1 MVNKYLYWNKDLEI
15 RKYETGRSLL
25 AIKNNYKSERLTK
38 KDIQT
43 YKLNNNTIE
52 IIGLV
57 DGTKTYEEIIFL
69 LSSKY
74 NESSKRTREKLAIF
88 FEKITH
94 LYGIK
99 INEQESTQRINMNI
113 VEKYIYPQVASVEI
127 TNKCNI
133 KCMHCYGDF
142 SCIENKVMT
151 LEQIKAV
158 LNDLKDIGVRKIEF
172 TGGESTVHTNI
183 KEILLHA
190 IKLDFDHISLLIN
203 GVGMSDE
210 VIDII
215 IKNNSK
221 IYVKV
226 DLHSLNDEYVTWFTK
241 EPNILESVKNNIIK
255 LANNNVKMKV
265 ETIVTRKNIHVIE
278 DIADWVHSLGIRDY
292 GIRPVT
298 FMGRASSSDSDLYLN
313 LEDFR
318 YVNDKLE
325 RINKNYKSTV
335 SLIEGAHSRCEN
347 WGLLTP
353 HVAIDYNG
361 DINICIMDNLEYFN
375 SSIGNIFEKNIKEIY
390 NEKAEYIKDFLNLG
404 DPIFNS
410 LEFKEC
416 GQKSFYSN

>member
-1 MVNKYLYWNKDLEI
+1 MVNKYLYWNKVLEI

-38 KDIQT
+38 KDVQT

-52 IIGLV
+52 IIGLI

-74 NESSKRTREKLAIF
+74 NESSKRTREKLSIF

-99 INEQESTQRINMNI
+99 INEQEFTQRINMNI

-158 LNDLKDIGVRKIEF
+158 LNDLNDIGVRKIEF
-172 TGGESTVHTNI
+172 TGGEATVHTNI

-190 IKLDFDHISLLIN
+190 IKLDFDNISLLIN
-203 GVGMSDE
+203 GVGISDE

-221 IYVKV
+221 IYIKV
-226 DLHSLNDEYVTWFTK
+226 DLHSLNDEYLTWFTK

-313 LEDFR
+313 LEDFK

-325 RINKNYKSTV
+325 RINKNYKSAV
-335 SLIEGAHSRCEN
+335 SLIEGVRSRSKSF
-347 WGLLTP
+347 GFLTP
-353 HVAIDYNG
+353 HVTVSYNG
-361 DINICIMDNLEYFN
+361 DINICSMDKLEYFN

-390 NEKAEYIKDFLNLG
+390 YEKAEYIKDFLNLG
-404 DPIFNS
+404 DPIFSS
-410 LEFKEC
+410 LDFKEC
-416 GQKSFYSN
+416 EKKSFYSN